1 METINH
7 ECYVSLEVAKLL
19 KEAGFN
25 WEVNHYYLTQNGK
38 TEVKSDFRHPAQNYN
53 EPMATMDSKSFE
65 FEVCS
70 RPSLDV
76 AQRWFREEKNIA
88 IDINS
93 NKQGFYVFIARRINM
108 EDYTLPSVLCISA
121 CNFNTYEEALENGL
135 VVLLNNEKE
144 ETYGTKENS

>member
-19 KEAGFN
+19 KEAGFD
-25 WEVNHYYLTQNGK
+25 WEVNHSYPDVSALDNSCSGYMEDLPFYHNLNDGK
-38 TEVKSDFRHPAQNYN
+38 YGGLSA
-53 EPMATMDSKSFE
+53 
-65 FEVCS
+65 
-70 RPSLDV
+70 PSLDV

-93 NKQGFYVFIARRINM
+93 NKQGFYAFMARRINM